1 MGVPAA
7 RPPRHGYDRR
17 PVLTVCCD
25 TSRLSMQRPAGDAV
39 YAAHVLE
46 RLAEADEITIVGA
59 AEARYADA
67 LLNLDGRFRPGRGQV
82 VVSTVTDLGHL
93 FARRAYGPRRWLAQN
108 WRVASAARRSD
119 RVLVPST
126 AVRDG
131 IERYLN
137 VRQDRVVVLPPLP
150 AAHFRRR
157 GPAEVELVRQRLG
170 LPTPYLLFV
179 GTRSARKN
187 LALLGAAWKQ
197 ARVAPREVALVLA
210 GPGRGGLPGAHD
222 LGYVPAPPL
231 APLLSGALAWLN
243 PSLYEGSAIG
253 ALEAMACGPPVV
265 AAATGAQAH
274 AVDLNG
280 LLLPP
285 DDVGAWAQALE
296 AVVEDPALRRRL
308 SAAGLRRVRELRASP
323 PEVWPLVAALS
334 ATPRR
339 RGRPRAEGEG
349 SG

>member
-1 MGVPAA
+1 ME
-7 RPPRHGYDRR
+7 
-17 PVLTVCCD
+17 
-25 TSRLSMQRPAGDAV
+25 RPAGDAV

-46 RLAEADEITIVGA
+46 RLAEAGDVTILGA
-59 AEARYADA
+59 AEARSADA

-93 FARRAYGPRRWLAQN
+93 FARRAYGPRHWLAQN

-119 RVLVPST
+119 HLLVPST
-126 AVRDG
+126 TVRDG
-131 IERYLN
+131 LERYLN
-137 VRQDRVVVLPPLP
+137 VRPDRVVVLPPLP
-150 AAHFRRR
+150 AARFRRSR
-157 GPAEVELVRQRLG
+157 PAEVELVRQQLG

-187 LALLGAAWKQ
+187 LGVLGAAWRQ
-197 ARVAPREVALVLA
+197 ARGALRGVALVLA
-210 GPGRGGLPGAHD
+210 GPGRGGLPEARD
-222 LGYVPAPPL
+222 LGYVPAPQLP
-231 APLLSGALAWLN
+231 PLLSGALAWLN

-253 ALEAMACGPPVV
+253 ALEAMACGTPVA

-274 AVDLNG
+274 AVGLNG

-285 DDVGAWAQALE
+285 QDVEAWAQALE
-296 AVVEDPALRRRL
+296 ALVEDAALRRRL
-308 SAAGLRRVRELRASP
+308 SAAGLRQVRELRASP

-334 ATPRR
+334 ATPR
-339 RGRPRAEGEG
+339 GRARPPAAGEG